1 MTIPKPNIAIFG
13 FSFDVFKI
21 SFLGQTETSSQ
32 NKPPFWPGR
41 KCGCLGYRGCFFS
54 NFYKS
59 DLSIFA
65 FSQIRKVGC
74 LKSEIFKHP
83 SCRYLPIVRAYSQ
96 IRKLGFQKYEIYK
109 HSSFRYS
116 PIAKYDQDDQ
126 HQNEVRATSSRI

>member
-1 MTIPKPNIAIFG
+1 MPEPKITVFFFN
-13 FSFDVFKI
+13 FDVFKI

-41 KCGCLGYRGCFFS
+41 KRGCLGYRGCFFS

-59 DLSIFA
+59 DFSIFA
-65 FSQIRKVGC
+65 YSQIRKVGG
-74 LKSEIFKHP
+74 LKS
-83 SCRYLPIVRAYSQ
+83 
-96 IRKLGFQKYEIYK
+96 EIYK

-126 HQNEVRATSSRI
+126 HQNEVRDTSSRI